1 MEETNIDL
9 LQNIYNK
16 LKTELLPRTHI
27 KPDLLLEF
35 DIDSIY
41 I

>member
-1 MEETNIDL
+1 MEETNIDT
-9 LQNIYNK
+9 LQNFCDK
-16 LKTELLPRTHI
+16 LKTELLPRTYI